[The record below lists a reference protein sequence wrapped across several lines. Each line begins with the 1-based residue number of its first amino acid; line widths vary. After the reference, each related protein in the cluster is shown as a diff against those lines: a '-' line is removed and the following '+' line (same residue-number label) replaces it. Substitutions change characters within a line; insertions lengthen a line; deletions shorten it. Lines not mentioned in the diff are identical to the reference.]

1 MSFLHGFSVSDRK
14 RAYKNRILIQFTI
27 INYKV
32 NVVNSFYKEKIMRI
46 DKFLKVSRIL
56 KRRTLAQESCD
67 KSKVCVNGKAVK
79 PAYQIKIGDEV
90 EINYTNGSLKFIIKE
105 IKETVK
111 KDEAQ
116 NLYEIITEN

>member
-1 MSFLHGFSVSDRK
+1 MISSNIK
-14 RAYKNRILIQFTI
+14 KIAE
-27 INYKV
+27 
-32 NVVNSFYKEKIMRI
+32 KEFFVRI

-56 KRRTLAQESCD
+56 KRRTLAQEACE

-79 PAYQIKIGDEV
+79 PAYQIKTGDEV
-90 EINYTNGSLKFIIKE
+90 EINYTNGSLKFRIKE